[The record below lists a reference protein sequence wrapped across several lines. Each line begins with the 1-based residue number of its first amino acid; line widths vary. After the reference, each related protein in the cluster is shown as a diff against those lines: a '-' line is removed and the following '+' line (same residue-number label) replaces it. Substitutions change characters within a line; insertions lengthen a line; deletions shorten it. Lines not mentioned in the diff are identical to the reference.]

1 MNTGDNN
8 IGTLRGA
15 AIIGYGQSGHAI
27 SNSMK
32 NLGFTL
38 NILDI
43 NPEAF
48 EKLSDADVKNGLIV
62 PITGDGMSITDLSNL
77 PKDLSIIL
85 VMTGNDAV
93 NLFIGQLAKNFF
105 KAAKIICKIDDEKIR
120 LLGNNQQILAYSPIA
135 LLNEKILSVI

>member
-1 MNTGDNN
+1 MNTDDNN
-8 IGTLRGA
+8 IGILRGA
-15 AIIGYGQSGHAI
+15 AIIGYGESGHTI

-38 NILDI
+38 NVMDI
-43 NPEAF
+43 NPESF
-48 EKLSDADVKNGLIV
+48 EKLSDTDVKDGLKI
-62 PITGDGMSITDLSNL
+62 PITGDGMSITDLSSL

-93 NLFIGQLAKNFF
+93 NLFIGQLAKNLFRT
-105 KAAKIICKIDDEKIR
+105 AKIICKIDDEKIR
-120 LLGNNQQILAYSPIA
+120 LLGDNQQILTYSPLA